1 MRSLITIVVPMYCE
15 ENLVYEFYERLKKVI
30 DSIEIDYEVIFVN
43 DGSKDS
49 TLEKL
54 KLVCNIDNRCRIID
68 FSRNFGHQIA
78 ITAGINNSKGDA
90 VIIIDGDLQDPPE
103 VIPDMIEK
111 WKQGFDV
118 VYGRRL
124 ERNGETWFKI
134 TSAKIFYKF
143 LSRVSE
149 IDIPQNTGDFRLMD
163 KKVVDSF
170 NSMEEKSR
178 FVRGIVSWVGFRQT
192 YVDFKRDERLN
203 GYTKYSLWK
212 MFNLAENGIISFS
225 SKPIKFII
233 VLGIIIEIIS
243 NIMMI
248 NGVLNRLN
256 KELIIA
262 SLVIFFI
269 GIQVISLGIIG
280 LYISRIYEESKNR
293 PLYIIKDKINF

>member
-1 MRSLITIVVPMYCE
+1 MESLITIVVPMYCE
-15 ENLVYEFYERLKKVI
+15 ENLVYEFYDRLKKVI
-30 DSIEIDYEVIFVN
+30 DISNTDYEIIFVN

-54 KLVCNIDNRCRIID
+54 KLICNMDSRCRIID

-124 ERNGETWFKI
+124 ERKGETWFKI

-178 FVRGIVSWVGFRQT
+178 FVRGMVSWVGFRQT

-203 GYTKYSLWK
+203 GYTKYSLGK
-212 MFNLAENGIISFS
+212 MFSLAENGIISFS

-233 VLGIIIEIIS
+233 VLGIMIEVIS
-243 NIMMI
+243 SIMMI
-248 NGVLNRLN
+248 NGVINRLN
-256 KELIIA
+256 KEFIIA